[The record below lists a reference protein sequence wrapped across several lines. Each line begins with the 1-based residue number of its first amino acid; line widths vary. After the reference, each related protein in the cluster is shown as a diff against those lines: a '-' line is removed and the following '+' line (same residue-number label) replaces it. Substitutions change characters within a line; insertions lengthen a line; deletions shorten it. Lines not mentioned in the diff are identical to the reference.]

1 MQKGGQL
8 LGKLISR
15 KHAEKKKK
23 KTGEVTQLP
32 EVITFPLFISLF
44 TCGCVQGELIEIPER
59 KHLNWNPITSRP
71 GLLAGLVNMY
81 VCTAPDK

>member
-1 MQKGGQL
+1 MQ
-8 LGKLISR
+8 S
-15 KHAEKKKK
+15 KKKK

-32 EVITFPLFISLF
+32 EVIIFPLFISLF
-44 TCGCVQGELIEIPER
+44 TCGCVQAELIEIPER
-59 KHLNWNPITSRP
+59 KHLNGNPITSRP

>member
-1 MQKGGQL
+1 MQ
-8 LGKLISR
+8 R
-15 KHAEKKKK
+15 KK

-44 TCGCVQGELIEIPER
+44 TCGCVQAELIEIPER
-59 KHLNWNPITSRP
+59 KHFNGNPITSRP

-81 VCTAPDK
+81 MCAQPPTNNITGASYFFVTEPLS